1 MQCLPFLTG
10 AAHFDH
16 LVECCPLSSLDNYLS
31 LSPLQLIS
39 SLRGWQ
45 DHWNTWLQIR
55 ISPHGSVWI
64 DDFWLIQYLPWW
76 TNCKWFSNSITLSV
90 FTSQPLKSSLLLCVF
105 IYLYIIGMNSCISF
119 FFNNL
124 FMNYHIYLGA
134 QTVSG
139 VTSGRPFKVTPVS
152 LWQVPSFVNTSLLP
166 GLSCTYPALSLVLV
180 ISPKK
185 DTFSWRVV

>member
-1 MQCLPFLTG
+1 MQCPPFLTG

-31 LSPLQLIS
+31 LSPLQLTS

-64 DDFWLIQYLPWW
+64 DDFWLIQYLLWW

-105 IYLYIIGMNSCISF
+105 IYLYIIGMNSWISF
-119 FFNNL
+119 FSI
-124 FMNYHIYLGA
+124 IYLWITIFIWVLK
-134 QTVSG
+134 QSQ
-139 VTSGRPFKVTPVS
+139 VS
-152 LWQVPSFVNTSLLP
+152 LVGGPSSWLLYPCDRSPVLWTLPYFQAYLVPTMP
-166 GLSCTYPALSLVLV
+166 YP
-180 ISPKK
+180 
-185 DTFSWRVV
+185 WY